1 MFGDVSLLG
10 TCALAYAVMQQP
22 SSIRE
27 GLITSKSRL
36 SKKQKTIPRL
46 ELVAAQMAAN

>member
-22 SSIRE
+22 SAIRE
-27 GLITSKSRL
+27 GLITSKSR
-36 SKKQKTIPRL
+36 
-46 ELVAAQMAAN
+46 